1 MIRNRAPRGATIQIQ
16 HLYEAPTSRRERMV
30 PGQPVVPQRRARGK
44 TGEKKKD
51 PGYSGATNL
60 SGVAVKCF
68 LNRKMKTLTVLL
80 I

>member
-1 MIRNRAPRGATIQIQ
+1 
-16 HLYEAPTSRRERMV
+16 MV

-60 SGVAVKCF
+60 SGVAVTCF